1 MNETFNNGLVWMT
14 SPEAARYLGK
24 SKNALWL
31 LVSRGLLI
39 KRKWQGRLYFKK
51 TEIDRMLESALA

>member
-14 SPEAARYLGK
+14 SIEAARYLGK

-51 TEIDRMLESALA
+51 SEIDRMLESALA

>member
-1 MNETFNNGLVWMT
+1 MFEKNNIGSTWMT
-14 SPEAARYLGK
+14 TNDAARYLGK

-51 TEIDRMLESALA
+51 SEIDRMLETALV

>member
-1 MNETFNNGLVWMT
+1 MSEKFNNSLTWMT
-14 SPEAARYLGK
+14 TSDTARYLGK

-51 TEIDRMLESALA
+51 SEIDRMLESALA

>member
-14 SPEAARYLGK
+14 SIEASRYLGK

-31 LVSRGLLI
+31 LVSRGFLI

-51 TEIDRMLESALA
+51 SEIDRMLESALA

>member
-1 MNETFNNGLVWMT
+1 MSEKFNNGITWMT
-14 SPEAARYLGK
+14 TSDAARYLGK

-51 TEIDRMLESALA
+51 SEIDRMLESALA

>member
-1 MNETFNNGLVWMT
+1 MNEAFNNGLVWMT
-14 SPEAARYLGK
+14 STEAARYLGK

-39 KRKWQGRLYFKK
+39 KRKWQGRLYFKRS
-51 TEIDRMLESALA
+51 EIDRMLETALA

>member
-1 MNETFNNGLVWMT
+1 MSEKFNNGITWMT
-14 SPEAARYLGK
+14 TSDAAHYLGK

-51 TEIDRMLESALA
+51 SEIDRMIESALA

>member
-1 MNETFNNGLVWMT
+1 MNENFTSGHVWMT
-14 SPEAARYLGK
+14 SIEAAKYLGR

-39 KRKWQGRLYFKK
+39 KRKWQGRLYFKRS
-51 TEIDRMLESALA
+51 EIDRMLETALA

>member
-1 MNETFNNGLVWMT
+1 MSEKFNNSLTWMT
-14 SPEAARYLGK
+14 TLDAARYLGK

-51 TEIDRMLESALA
+51 SEIDRMLESALA

>member
-1 MNETFNNGLVWMT
+1 MNSWMT
-14 SPEAARYLGK
+14 TGEAARYLGK

-51 TEIDRMLESALA
+51 SEIDRMLETALA

>member
-1 MNETFNNGLVWMT
+1 MSEKFNPGLTWMT
-14 SPEAARYLGK
+14 TKDAARYLGK

-51 TEIDRMLESALA
+51 SEIDRMLETALT